1 MTGRKR
7 LMRGGGVGEPQS
19 QFMKNTAIY
28 LTLKILLE
36 RKVAV
41 TRGHLA
47 DTPRIGMTEYLDY
60 LALYVFVL
68 FVEFIGIIGV
78 EIATLDRKLYP
89 YLRLYA
95 SASSSLNLLT
105 KELGYRLLRHASA
118 VLA

>member
-1 MTGRKR
+1 
-7 LMRGGGVGEPQS
+7 
-19 QFMKNTAIY
+19 MKNTEIY
-28 LTLKILLE
+28 LTLKILLVK
-36 RKVAV
+36 KVAV

-68 FVEFIGIIGV
+68 IVEFIGIIGV
-78 EIATLDRKLYP
+78 EIATLDRENSIHTCVSA
-89 YLRLYA
+89 A
-95 SASSSLNLLT
+95 SASASLNLLT